1 MQRGMLR
8 QSVCLQWQARA
19 ERFGIAKEDSK
30 PVAASK
36 PAEDDKASARV
47 KRFAGSAK
55 QENSPAA
62 KKAAAEADPE
72 LAAKL
77 KARAERFGVPT
88 K

>member
-1 MQRGMLR
+1 M
-8 QSVCLQWQARA
+8 S
-19 ERFGIAKEDSK
+19 KEESK
-30 PVAASK
+30 PAAASK
-36 PAEDDKASARV
+36 PAEDDKAAARA

-62 KKAAAEADPE
+62 KKAATEADPE